1 MKNRKGVLIMVIII
15 AFFAMY
21 PPSLGQSTH
30 IKKREEVKPTLYEVY
45 ITNLRL
51 TKEIEIGI
59 KQLETN
65 LIKIKQKK

>member
-1 MKNRKGVLIMVIII
+1 MKNRKGVLIMVVII

-21 PPSLGQSTH
+21 PPSVGQSTH
-30 IKKREEVKPTLYEVY
+30 THKERQVKPTLYEVY

-59 KQLETN
+59 KKLETN
-65 LIKIKQKK
+65 LTQIKQKK